1 MRESF
6 LLVER
11 TEHKSMEKMG
21 EIGSLQFT
29 RGYSL
34 KGLLGEEA
42 VSRREEGEEMEKG
55 LLPNCL
61 RR

>member
-1 MRESF
+1 M
-6 LLVER
+6 VER